1 MNRPHIIVDRL
12 EPDELSNQAFAQKDL
27 LSRPLDLPIGSN
39 PADFVFQPVPQLRQT
54 LRKLSV
60 RSVVALIR
68 GLLEARLAMTLFCDD
83 GSTVIFRCARSA
95 LTPVFTRALREP
107 WTRDPVPC
115 T

>member
-1 MNRPHIIVDRL
+1 
-12 EPDELSNQAFAQKDL
+12 
-27 LSRPLDLPIGSN
+27 
-39 PADFVFQPVPQLRQT
+39 
-54 LRKLSV
+54 
-60 RSVVALIR
+60 VVALIR